1 MENKYIIITTVCN
14 RKEIADKIIETLL
27 EKRLVSCCQL
37 MNISSSYWWKG
48 KIEKEPELFIQMK
61 TKKSLFSEV
70 KEEILKIHDY
80 EVCEILSY
88 DITNGNGEFLKWI
101 ETETK

>member
-14 RKEIADKIIETLL
+14 KKEIADKIIETLL

-61 TKKSLFSEV
+61 TKKNLFNEV

-88 DITNGNGEFLKWI
+88 DITNENEEFLKWI
-101 ETETK
+101 EDETK

>member
-1 MENKYIIITTVCN
+1 
-14 RKEIADKIIETLL
+14 
-27 EKRLVSCCQL
+27 
-37 MNISSSYWWKG
+37 
-48 KIEKEPELFIQMK
+48 MK
-61 TKKSLFSEV
+61 KKNLFSEV

-88 DITNGNGEFLKWI
+88 DITNGNEEFLKWI